1 MRRVTRCSQSL
12 LFTFLLISVLTFPV
26 VAAPAPVRLAALDT
40 DRYTHAVDQ
49 AITWIKGQQEAD
61 GSFPTGWGHAAG
73 MTLDAIFAGVA
84 AGEDVSEWRA
94 GVGDPS
100 AVEYLESVVNEYA
113 VDAGRTGKLVAG
125 IVAAGEDP
133 EAFGGEDLVARL
145 KAYDDGTGAYAADA
159 NGQAWAMIGLA
170 AAREAI
176 GAGAITHLE
185 GMQQPDDGWGTA
197 WGSDVDT
204 TSIVL
209 EALIGAGVSVDADTV
224 VSGLG
229 YIKAQQGSTGGFTGW
244 GSVSPNSTAYGTQAI
259 VAAEQNP
266 FGAAWRA
273 DAGTPVD
280 DLMSF
285 QIASGA
291 FALEAGG
298 DANLFATVQAVPALL
313 GKAFPMAGAVPAIAD
328 ALDYLR
334 GQQMADGSFGTNS
347 SRALMALAA
356 VDENGRAWKGSSDLS
371 LVGYLEWDAAFVKN
385 VGQAG
390 RLAAALAMAHENPSG
405 WTPCSGSGNG
415 PRESLQCRRHEPRRL
430 YPRCIRSSNRHI
442 RC

>member
-1 MRRVTRCSQSL
+1 MRRVTRYSQSL
-12 LFTFLLISVLTFPV
+12 LFTLFLILVLTFPA

-49 AITWIKGQQEAD
+49 AIAWIKGQQEAD
-61 GSFPTGWGHAAG
+61 GSFPTAPGHAAG

-100 AVEYLESVVNEYA
+100 AVEYLASVVNEYA
-113 VDAGRTGKLVAG
+113 VDAGSTGKLVAG
-125 IVAAGEDP
+125 VVAAGEDP

-145 KAYDDGTGAYAADA
+145 KGYDDGAGAYAGDA

-185 GMQQPDDGWGTA
+185 EMQQADDGWGGA

-209 EALIGAGVSVDADTV
+209 EALIGAGVSADADAI

-229 YIKAQQGSTGGFTGW
+229 YIKAQQASTGGFTGW
-244 GSVSPNSTAYGTQAI
+244 GSVSPNSTAYGIQAI
-259 VAAEQNP
+259 LAAEQDP

-273 DAGTPVD
+273 DAGAPVG

-291 FALEAGG
+291 FATTPGG

-313 GKAFPMAGAVPAIAD
+313 MEIHPLSKLSVPPMWLP
-328 ALDYLR
+328 
-334 GQQMADGSFGTNS
+334 
-347 SRALMALAA
+347 LMFACAA
-356 VDENGRAWKGSSDLS
+356 
-371 LVGYLEWDAAFVKN
+371 
-385 VGQAG
+385 
-390 RLAAALAMAHENPSG
+390 H
-405 WTPCSGSGNG
+405 
-415 PRESLQCRRHEPRRL
+415 
-430 YPRCIRSSNRHI
+430 
-442 RC
+442 